1 MKYEIHLG
9 DSLNVLKQ
17 IPANSVDSLVTDPP
31 AGISLIGLDWDHDK
45 GGRLEWIKWL
55 RAIMEECHRVMK
67 PGAHGLVW
75 AIPRTSH
82 WTATA
87 LEEAGFEVKDVIVHI
102 FGNGFPKNTAIDKA
116 LDRAKYTDTD
126 LLFRVTAWI
135 RARRDALGLTNK
147 ILDEAAGVKG
157 GACHWTAPAGGQPHI
172 PTKERWEGLEKVLG
186 PAPDWMIEII
196 RPAHEK
202 GGAWAT
208 RNKTGEYKREAGG
221 VGIHI
226 PAKDRSITEPTT
238 EDSKRWQGWGTALKP
253 ANEHW
258 ILIQKP
264 ISEHNF
270 AANIR
275 KHEVGAIN
283 IDASRIPV
291 KGRIPSTS
299 NLSFKGGG
307 LIWDSSK
314 RSKDSF
320 YNQHPMGRYPA
331 NVIITRSNNEACP
344 AKILNAQS
352 DRGVE
357 VAQFFKNFRSEIP
370 FLYSQKPNKKERGE
384 GNLHPTVKPL
394 RLMRYFC
401 KMLTPPRGVV
411 LDPFMGSG
419 TTGVAAL
426 FEGFQF
432 LGIEKDPAYFE
443 TSKNRLKGVKSDRA
457 ETG

>member
-1 MKYEIHLG
+1 MKYQIHLG
-9 DSLNVLKQ
+9 DSLEVLKQ
-17 IPANSVDSLVTDPP
+17 IASCSVESLVTDPP
-31 AGISLIGLDWDHDK
+31 AGISLLGLTWDNDQ
-45 GGRLEWIKWL
+45 GGRLAWIRWL
-55 RAIMEECHRVMK
+55 RSIMEECHRVMK

-126 LLFRVTAWI
+126 LLFRVAAWI
-135 RARRDALGLTNK
+135 RERRDELGLTNK
-147 ILDEAAGVKG
+147 MLDEAAGVKG
-157 GACHWTAPAGGQPHI
+157 GACHWTASPGGQPHI

-186 PAPDWMIEII
+186 PAPEWMKDVI
-196 RPAHEK
+196 RPANEK
-202 GGAWAT
+202 GEDWD
-208 RNKTGEYKREAGG
+208 
-221 VGIHI
+221 
-226 PAKDRSITEPTT
+226 DRK
-238 EDSKRWQGWGTALKP
+238 DSKAWKGWGTALKP
-253 ANEHW
+253 ASEHW

-264 ISEHNF
+264 VSEHNF

-275 KHEVGAIN
+275 KHGVGALN

-291 KGRIPSTS
+291 KERIPSTS

-307 LIWDSSK
+307 LIWDTSK
-314 RSKDSF
+314 RSKESF
-320 YNQHPMGRYPA
+320 YNQHPLGRYPA
-331 NVIITRSNNEACP
+331 NVILTRSNNEECP
-344 AKILNAQS
+344 ARILNTQS
-352 DRGVE
+352 ERGIE
-357 VAQFFKNFRSEIP
+357 VANFFKNFRTEFP
-370 FLYSQKPNKKERGE
+370 YLYSQKPNKTERGE

-401 KMLTPPRGVV
+401 KMLTPNEGVV

-432 LGIEKDPAYFE
+432 IGIEKEPSYFE
-443 TSKNRLKGVKSDRA
+443 TSKKRLKGVKND
-457 ETG
+457 

>member
-1 MKYEIHLG
+1 MKYQIHLG
-9 DSLNVLKQ
+9 DSLEVLKQ
-17 IPANSVDSLVTDPP
+17 MADSSVDSLVTDPP
-31 AGISLIGLDWDHDK
+31 AGISLLGLNWDNDQ
-45 GGRLEWIKWL
+45 GGRLAWIKWL
-55 RAIMEECHRVMK
+55 RAIMEQCNRVMK

-135 RARRDALGLTNK
+135 RARRDELGLTNK
-147 ILDEAAGVKG
+147 LLDEAAGVRG
-157 GACHWTAPAGGQPHI
+157 GACHWTASHEGQPNI
-172 PTKERWEGLEKVLG
+172 PTQERWEGLEKVLG
-186 PAPDWMIEII
+186 PPPDWMRDAI
-196 RPAHEK
+196 RPAHER
-202 GGAWAT
+202 GEAWVT
-208 RNKTGEYKREAGG
+208 RKKTGEYKREAGG
-221 VGIHI
+221 IGPNF
-226 PAKDRSITEPTT
+226 PANDRSITEPTS
-238 EDSKRWQGWGTALKP
+238 DHSKKWEGWGTALKP

-258 ILIQKP
+258 ILVQRP
-264 ISEHNF
+264 ISEHNL

-275 KHEVGAIN
+275 KHGAGGIN

-291 KGRIPSTS
+291 KDRIPSTS

-320 YNQHPMGRYPA
+320 YNQHPLGRYPA
-331 NVIITRSNNEACP
+331 NVILTRSNNDECP
-344 AKILNAQS
+344 SKILNSQS
-352 DRGVE
+352 ERGIE
-357 VAQFFKNFRSEIP
+357 VAKFFKNFRTEMP
-370 FLYSQKPNKKERGE
+370 YLYCKKPNKNERGE

-401 KMLTPPRGVV
+401 KMLTPPGGAV

-432 LGIEKDPAYFE
+432 LGIEKEPSYFE
-443 TSKNRLKGVKSDRA
+443 TSQKRLKGVKD
-457 ETG
+457 E